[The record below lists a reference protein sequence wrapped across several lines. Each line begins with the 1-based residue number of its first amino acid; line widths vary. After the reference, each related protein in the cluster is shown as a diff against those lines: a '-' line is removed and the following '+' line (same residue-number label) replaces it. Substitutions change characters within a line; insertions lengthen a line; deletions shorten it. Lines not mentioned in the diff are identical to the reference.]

1 MNDLSIS
8 NYLTDTITNNLSS
21 NLTANKIQAETT
33 SFQQLFS
40 YMLLSTLDS
49 TLNSDTEQNN
59 NIGSM
64 VPSLLLILD
73 QLHSQQLSTQL
84 QSSTEGSPKEPQ
96 MLPLNAFASFNVE
109 NLVQAKLD
117 YLQYGIP
124 STDLPVQTK
133 VDYSQYGI
141 QSSDLPVQG
150 RLTQG
155 YTSTHHGLDFGVVV
169 GTPVRSTIEG
179 TVVFAGWSEAGYGN
193 LVIVENGPY
202 KTYYGH
208 LSDIPVT
215 VGQTVQRGEVIG
227 LSGNTG
233 KSSGPHVHY
242 EIRRNHVQIDPNTFD
257 TMNLTIKE

>member
-8 NYLTDTITNNLSS
+8 NYLTDSLTSNLSS
-21 NLTANKIQAETT
+21 NRIANKIQAETT

-40 YMLLSTLDS
+40 YMLLSTLNS
-49 TLNSDTEQNN
+49 ALNSDTDQNDD
-59 NIGSM
+59 IGSM
-64 VPSLLLILD
+64 LPSLFSILD
-73 QLHSQQLSTQL
+73 QFQSQQLSTQF
-84 QSSTEGSPKEPQ
+84 QSSIQGSTTEPQ
-96 MLPLNAFASFNVE
+96 MLPSTAFASFYVE
-109 NLVQAKLD
+109 NPVQAKLN
-117 YLQYGIP
+117 YLKYGIQAA
-124 STDLPVQTK
+124 DLPIQAK

-179 TVVFAGWSEAGYGN
+179 TVAFAGWSEAGYGN

-215 VGQTVQRGEVIG
+215 VGQTVQKGEVIG

-257 TMNLTIKE
+257 PTNLTIKE

>member
-1 MNDLSIS
+1 MSDLPIS
-8 NYLTDTITNNLSS
+8 TYLPESLSNNLSS

-33 SFQQLFS
+33 SFQQLLS

-49 TLNSDTEQNN
+49 TLNSKTDQNN
-59 NIGSM
+59 DFGSM
-64 VPSLLLILD
+64 LPSLLTVLD
-73 QLHSQQLSTQL
+73 QMQSQQLSSQL
-84 QSSTEGSPKEPQ
+84 QASSDAIVEPQ
-96 MLPLNAFASFNVE
+96 LLASITNASFNIA
-109 NLVQAKLD
+109 NPVQA
-117 YLQYGIP
+117 
-124 STDLPVQTK
+124 K
-133 VDYSQYGI
+133 VDYSQFGI
-141 QSSDLPVQG
+141 QEDNLPVHG
-150 RLTQG
+150 RLTQE

-179 TVVFAGWSEAGYGN
+179 TVTFAGWSEAGYGN

-215 VGQTVQRGEVIG
+215 IGQTIQKGEVIG

-242 EIRRNHVQIDPNTFD
+242 EIRRNHLQIDPNTFD
-257 TMNLTIKE
+257 PDNLTIVE

>member
-1 MNDLSIS
+1 
-8 NYLTDTITNNLSS
+8 
-21 NLTANKIQAETT
+21 
-33 SFQQLFS
+33 
-40 YMLLSTLDS
+40 MLLSTLDS
-49 TLNSDTEQNN
+49 ALNSKTNQNN
-59 NIGSM
+59 DIGSIL
-64 VPSLLLILD
+64 PSLLNILD
-73 QLHSQQLSTQL
+73 QLQSQQLSTQF
-84 QSSTEGSPKEPQ
+84 QSSTQESTTEPQ
-96 MLPLNAFASFNVE
+96 ILPSTTFASFNIQ
-109 NLVQAKLD
+109 NPVQA
-117 YLQYGIP
+117 
-124 STDLPVQTK
+124 K

-141 QSSDLPVQG
+141 QSADLPVHG

-179 TVVFAGWSEAGYGN
+179 TVAFAGWSEAGYGN

-215 VGQTVQRGEVIG
+215 VGQTIQKGEVIG

-257 TMNLTIKE
+257 PTTLTIIE